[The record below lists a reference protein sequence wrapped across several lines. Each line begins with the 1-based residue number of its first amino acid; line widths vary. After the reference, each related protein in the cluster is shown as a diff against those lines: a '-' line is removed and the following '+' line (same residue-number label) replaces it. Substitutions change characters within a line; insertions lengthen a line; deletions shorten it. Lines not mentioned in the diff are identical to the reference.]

1 MKKFKYFIMPICL
14 MLCSMF
20 FLFGCGEEFIL
31 EQSYNLIGMQI
42 IVDNTVAEGYHQYEQ
57 GEFTT
62 YLSGAIDLKEC
73 TINVK
78 RSKSVLTWNHDGIKA
93 NYTFVVISGNDEYPT
108 FSYSG
113 YTATYNGVAFESLN
127 QETMQQI
134 ASEAED
140 VLTLDYVL
148 KQGETSIQLLAQK
161 RNFSAYINIIN
172 RQTKD
177 VILMAQIYGINA

>member
-20 FLFGCGEEFIL
+20 FLFGCGEEFII
-31 EQSYNLIGMQI
+31 EQSYNLIGMQV
-42 IVDNTVAEGYHQYEQ
+42 IVDNTVAEGYHQYDQ

-62 YLSGAIDLKEC
+62 YLSGGIDLKEC
-73 TINVK
+73 QIDVK
-78 RSKSVLTWNHDGIKA
+78 RTKCILTWESEGIKA
-93 NYTFVVISGNDEYPT
+93 NYTFIVISGSDEYPT
-108 FSYSG
+108 FGYYGYS
-113 YTATYNGVAFESLN
+113 ATYNGVAFDSLN
-127 QETMQQI
+127 QATMQQI
-134 ASEAED
+134 AEDAED

-172 RQTKD
+172 RETKD
-177 VILMAQIYGINA
+177 VILMAQIFGINA